1 MKRIIDVLTEA
12 KNGTVNECGGSYFI
26 GSGGCGGGYWGDYT
40 EWSAWK
46 ESGSREQYNNV
57 PEKIRNEY
65 RELLRKWSRVYS
77 KPEEE
82 TYAAKQMADELRDIR
97 NRNLGISGVVK
108 EMDDAVKRKA
118 SFGRTFTIT
127 KDALKLIAY
136 LITEEYSESG
146 IVDNQMI
153 SALEEIKRTL

>member
-12 KNGTVNECGGSYFI
+12 KNGAVNECGGSYFI

-40 EWSAWK
+40 EWANYK
-46 ESGSREQYNNV
+46 ENESRERYNEV
-57 PEKIRNEY
+57 PEKIRKEY
-65 RELLRKWSRVYS
+65 QELLRKWSGLYW

-82 TYAAKQMADELRDIR
+82 AYAASQIADELRNIR

-108 EMDDAVKRKA
+108 QMDDIVKRKA

-127 KDALKLIAY
+127 KDALKLIAH
-136 LITEEYSESG
+136 LITEEYAESG
-146 IVDNQMI
+146 IVDNQMV